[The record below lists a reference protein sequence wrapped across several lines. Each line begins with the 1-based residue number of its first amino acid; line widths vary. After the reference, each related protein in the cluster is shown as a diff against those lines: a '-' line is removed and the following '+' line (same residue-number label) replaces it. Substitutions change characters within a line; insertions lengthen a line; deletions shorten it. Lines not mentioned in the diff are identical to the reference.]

1 MEYIYTERA
10 HLMCPN
16 MCFGIVM
23 CINAEFDQS
32 RIADT
37 VKCLSQAHPFLRALI
52 SHEEKENRF
61 FYDVMEDSQVETSIC
76 HDNVLNIDS
85 PEIITEFER
94 ITSRDFDL
102 FIEGMLKITVW
113 PSGTKTIVLM
123 VFHHLLADG
132 RGALELS
139 REFADYFVN
148 GKQPEYAEEK
158 LISSVSEFPENSRLP
173 FISRL
178 LVNRANRQ
186 WKKENKR
193 LSYEDY
199 HLFADDYLK
208 TDKVKHNLSVI
219 QISETSSIAEKC
231 KAEGVTV
238 NDYLLA
244 KLFTEDRTKRIVI
257 AKDIRKSLK
266 YYNPGAMG
274 NYSTAFSVESGVFGD
289 DIFTVAK
296 QVHEKVRMITNKP
309 SSLYLVL
316 QCYAALDSGLLD
328 AAMMASRGRFD
339 SKAAEFIGKNFFH
352 LDKAEGYSITNL
364 GKAESDTIEDAY
376 FIPPASPAIKKTWG
390 VLTLNGKMRICT
402 SERFR

>member
-1 MEYIYTERA
+1 MEYIFTERA

-16 MCFGIVM
+16 MCFGIVT
-23 CINAEFDQS
+23 CINKELNED

-37 VKCLSQAHPFLRALI
+37 VKCLSLAHPFIRALI
-52 SHEEKENRF
+52 SHEENENRF
-61 FYDVMEDSQVETSIC
+61 FYDVKEVSQAEISIC
-76 HDNVLNIDS
+76 HGNVRSIDS
-85 PEIITEFER
+85 PEILAEFER

-102 FIEGMLKITVW
+102 FKEGMLKISVW

-139 REFADYFVN
+139 KEFADHYAL
-148 GKQPEYAEEK
+148 GKQPAFAEEK
-158 LISSVSEFPENSRLP
+158 LISSASEFPENSRLS

-193 LSYEDY
+193 LSFEDY
-199 HLFADDYLK
+199 HLLADEYLK
-208 TDKVKHNLSVI
+208 IDKVKHNLSVL
-219 QISETSSIAEKC
+219 QISETDNITEKC
-231 KAEGVTV
+231 KTEGVTV

-244 KLFTEDRTKRIVI
+244 KLFTEDKVKRIII
-257 AKDIRKSLK
+257 AADIRKSLK
-266 YYNPGAMG
+266 CYNPGALG
-274 NYSTAFSVESGVFGD
+274 NYSTAFSVELNSFED

-296 QVHEKVRMITNKP
+296 HVHEKVRQISAKP

-316 QCYAALDSGLLD
+316 QCYAALDPGLLD
-328 AAMMASRGRFD
+328 AAMMASRGRFE

-352 LDKAEGYSITNL
+352 MDRSGGYSITNL
-364 GKAESDTIEDAY
+364 GKTESDSIEDAY

-402 SERFR
+402 SER